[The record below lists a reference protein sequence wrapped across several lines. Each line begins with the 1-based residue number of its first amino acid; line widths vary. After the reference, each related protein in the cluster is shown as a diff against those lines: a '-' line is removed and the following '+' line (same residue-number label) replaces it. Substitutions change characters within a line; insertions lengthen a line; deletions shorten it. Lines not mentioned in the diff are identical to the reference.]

1 MRWLPERSAATGTL
15 PATRIGGA
23 VINSGRLAGPG
34 STINLGQLWIRRL
47 RPLGTTF
54 SDRRLEELAD
64 ACASSR
70 PASLPP
76 SRRRIGPV
84 VNLVV
89 GVEDATQAADYMRRQ
104 QAVSKIVVHMP

>member
-23 VINSGRLAGPG
+23 VINSGRRAGPG
-34 STINLGQLWIRRL
+34 STINLGQLLIRRL

-76 SRRRIGPV
+76 SRWRIRPI

-89 GVEDATQAADYMRRQ
+89 GVEDTTQAADHMCRQ
-104 QAVSKIVVHMP
+104 QAASKIVHMP